1 MKQLFTIFFIA
12 LFAIGVFAQN
22 DTFYVLQAN
31 NIAAGINNKNN
42 YFWDLDN
49 ARYEFPKGSG
59 VHSIFASALWIS
71 AMDTASNLRGS
82 FNTYYTNGDNFSAG
96 PISTYPYPYTFGLK
110 WNKLFHINRNEINYH
125 LQHYNQAGYT
135 PIAAIADWPAHGDT
149 LYNEAYNLA
158 PFVDANHNGKYEPLS
173 GDYPDVPG
181 DDNVFFIVNDK
192 TTTNTFLAMG
202 TEVHFLFYQMQCPYN
217 SAINNTTFMRA
228 TIFNRSNQ
236 IYHDLLLSS
245 FDDFDLGC
253 PNNDFIG
260 FDTNRNCAY
269 VYNSNSD
276 SAQPNGC
283 LIDFIGYGDIGVNP
297 AQSLVLL
304 NKELYSGV
312 YVNKNGGTLFSDP
325 QNLTQAR
332 QIQLATNYYHDTAYV
347 KFVYTGNP
355 NDTTTWSERTGRGGL
370 PNLSGDR
377 RTISTAK
384 IDIFAP
390 GQSEVFD
397 FAYVSTMDSFLNNY
411 QVVNKL
417 LQDIDSVQL
426 YYDAGWRCINTH
438 VGIAD
443 PVALEWNVF
452 PNPAKSEIQITAAL
466 PIENIAILDLQ
477 GRVIAKKTTEKN
489 QYATID
495 IAQLTSGIYLLQIQT
510 AEGVFSKKVMKE

>member
-1 MKQLFTIFFIA
+1 MKQLFTIFFAA
-12 LFAIGVFAQN
+12 LFTFGVFAQN

-71 AMDTASNLRGS
+71 AMDTANNLRGS

-96 PISTYPYPYTFGLK
+96 PISTFPYPYTFGLK

-125 LQHYNQAGYT
+125 LQHYNQAGYA

-158 PFVDANHNGKYEPLS
+158 PFVDVNHNGKYEPLS

-202 TEVHFLFYQMQCPYN
+202 TEVHFLFYQIQSNNNYV
-217 SAINNTTFMRA
+217 IDNTTFMRA
-228 TIFNRSNQ
+228 TVFNRSNFA
-236 IYHDLLLSS
+236 YHDLLLSS

-253 PNNDFIG
+253 SENDYIG
-260 FDTNRNCAY
+260 CDTIRNATY
-269 VYNSNSD
+269 VYNGTTVD
-276 SAQPNGC
+276 SGSHC
-283 LIDFIGYGDIGVNP
+283 LAGIKGYSSLGQN
-297 AQSLVLL
+297 ATQSVVLL
-304 NKELYSGV
+304 NKNLYSV
-312 YVNKNGGTLFSDP
+312 VPIYRTGTSLYLDP
-325 QNLTQAR
+325 RTLVQAR
-332 QIQLATNYYHDTAYV
+332 QMQLATNYYHDSSQV
-347 KFVYTGNP
+347 NFLYTGNP

-370 PNLSGDR
+370 PNYPGDR
-377 RTISTAK
+377 RTVTTIK
-384 IDIFAP
+384 VDVFAP
-390 GQSEVFD
+390 GQAEVFD
-397 FAYVSTMDSFLNNY
+397 FAYTSIMDSVLNNF
-411 QVVNKL
+411 QIVNKL
-417 LQDIDSVQL
+417 LQNIDSLQT
-426 YYDAGWRCINTH
+426 YYDAGLLHSSNN

-443 PVALEWNVF
+443 PVALQWDVF
-452 PNPAKSEIQITAAL
+452 PNPAKNEIQITAAI
-466 PIENIAILDLQ
+466 PIENFAITDLQ
-477 GRVIAKKTTEKN
+477 GRVIAQKTTEKN

-495 IAQLTSGIYLLQIQT
+495 IANLASGVYLLQIHT
-510 AEGVFSKKVMKE
+510 AAGIFSKKIMKE